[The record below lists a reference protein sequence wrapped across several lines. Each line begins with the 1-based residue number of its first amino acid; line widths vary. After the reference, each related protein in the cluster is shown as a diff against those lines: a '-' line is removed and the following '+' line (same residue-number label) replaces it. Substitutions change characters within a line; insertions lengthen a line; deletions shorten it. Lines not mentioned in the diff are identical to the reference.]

1 MEIPPYP
8 ALQFRKH
15 RFAKFRRQR
24 LRRQWGN
31 GVGAIIL
38 PQKTFQFALTINIRN
53 GNFRNAA
60 EKTAYKN
67 RTHNSGLGPFCY
79 SEL

>member
-1 MEIPPYP
+1 MEMPSYP
-8 ALQFRKH
+8 ALQFRKL
-15 RFAKFRRQR
+15 RFAN
-24 LRRQWGN
+24 LRRHPLKCQWGN

-60 EKTAYKN
+60 GKTAYKN